1 MHKHTHVFPPPT
13 HSHGLKSLRLIVIS
27 VEVGEKVK
35 GRVEGKVSE
44 PMELHHEEIRVGD
57 DPGQV
62 GICQLPPRSLRTACV
77 LSPGEGLPTGGTEA
91 WIGHR
96 ESYLGSFA
104 VFEFG

>member
-1 MHKHTHVFPPPT
+1 M
-13 HSHGLKSLRLIVIS
+13 
-27 VEVGEKVK
+27 K

-44 PMELHHEEIRVGD
+44 PMELHHEKIKIRVGD
-57 DPGQV
+57 EPRQV
-62 GICQLPPRSLRTACV
+62 GICQLPPRPLRAACV
-77 LSPGEGLPTGGTEA
+77 LSPGEGLPMGGTEA